1 MFSIHAAPSNEGMN
15 LTVRPVTRLA
25 WLPSHRGHER
35 ERARRAPVRS
45 AGYARRSAD
54 DIYA

>member
-1 MFSIHAAPSNEGMN
+1 MNAGAGSLVHNEGMN

-25 WLPSHRGHER
+25 WLPSHGGPER

-45 AGYARRSAD
+45 AGYARRCAD
-54 DIYA
+54 KDP